1 MTRIVIDFAEDSLLL
16 AQQVARE
23 DGISLSDAVS
33 ILIRVGNVSAL
44 DVTATPLRG
53 RFALLPQR
61 GSIVTPEH
69 VRDLMNRSGI

>member
-1 MTRIVIDFAEDSLLL
+1 MPITIDFADDALLL
-16 AQQVARE
+16 VRQVATRE
-23 DGISLSDAVS
+23 GMSLSDAVS
-33 ILIRVGNVSAL
+33 KLIRDGSDSAT
-44 DVTATPLRG
+44 DVNATPLRG